1 MKRRIIS
8 LVLCLLMIV
17 GMVAMPVSASAAMK
31 DRVVKI
37 MKVNVQGARLRKGPT
52 SKYDVITSLP
62 KGDCV
67 FYLEKTQSA
76 FSYVRTSKGKIGY
89 VYERFLNTYG
99 ACKLSQVYYT
109 TGITKLCD
117 RPNDVSNRVVTL
129 DKKEHVI
136 VYKTR
141 GGWAYVRNLQGKGG
155 YVQLNRLR
163 KAVKT
168 R

>member
-1 MKRRIIS
+1 VKRRIMC
-8 LVLCLLMIV
+8 LALCLLMIV

-52 SKYDVITSLP
+52 SKYDVITSLG

-67 FYLEKTQSA
+67 FYLEKTKTA
-76 FSYVRTSKGKIGY
+76 FKYVRSSTGKIGY
-89 VYERFLNTYG
+89 VYEGFLNDYG
-99 ACKLSQVYYT
+99 ACKLSQVYYV
-109 TGITKLCD
+109 TGTTKLCD
-117 RPNDVSNRVVTL
+117 RPKEISNRVDTL
-129 DKKEHVI
+129 EKKEHVI

-141 GGWAYVRNLQGKGG
+141 GGWAFVKTLQGKGG
-155 YVQLNRLR
+155 YVRLSRLR

-168 R
+168 K